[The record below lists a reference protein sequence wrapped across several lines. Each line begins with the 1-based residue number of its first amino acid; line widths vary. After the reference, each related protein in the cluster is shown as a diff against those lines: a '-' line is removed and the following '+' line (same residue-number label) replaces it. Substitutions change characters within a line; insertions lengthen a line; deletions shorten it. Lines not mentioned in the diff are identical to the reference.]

1 MSSLRQRYI
10 SAEEYLEQER
20 EAEFKSEY
28 YTGEIFA
35 MSGASRRH
43 NVVTTN
49 ITSEIRR
56 QLKGGSCEVYASDM
70 RVEVSDHHYVYP
82 DVVVACGEIRFKDG
96 REDTL
101 LNPTVIIEVLS
112 PSTEKH
118 DRGLK
123 LREYQ
128 TLESLQEY
136 LIVSQDKP
144 HIERYHRQPDG
155 NWLATQAK
163 DMTDEV
169 FLSSIGCRLPLSEV
183 YDKAL

>member
-1 MSSLRQRYI
+1 
-10 SAEEYLEQER
+10 
-20 EAEFKSEY
+20 
-28 YTGEIFA
+28 
-35 MSGASRRH
+35 
-43 NVVTTN
+43 
-49 ITSEIRR
+49 
-56 QLKGGSCEVYASDM
+56 M

-96 REDTL
+96 REETL
-101 LNPTVIIEVLS
+101 LNPTVLVEVLTS
-112 PSTEKH
+112 STEKY

-136 LIVSQDKP
+136 SIVSQDKP

-155 NWLATQAK
+155 HWLVTQA
-163 DMTDEV
+163 DDLSDEV
-169 FLSSIGCRLPLSEV
+169 VLSSIDCRLPLSEV